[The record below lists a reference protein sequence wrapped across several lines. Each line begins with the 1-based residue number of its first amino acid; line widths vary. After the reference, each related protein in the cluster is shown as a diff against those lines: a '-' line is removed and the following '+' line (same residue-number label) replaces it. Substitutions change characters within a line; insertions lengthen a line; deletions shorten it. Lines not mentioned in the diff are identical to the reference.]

1 MIYPKIPKAF
11 LKTEVELTIKSD
23 ETGTDG
29 KAITLLHKKFK
40 CNYQSVNTKNSSDLE
55 RSAGIQA
62 VIYIDGNIF
71 KSDKNEGC
79 GGTAIIYGVK
89 HNIIDISLERN
100 PDGTVNYTR
109 ITAKW

>member
-40 CNYQSVNTKNSSDLE
+40 CNYQSVNTKN
-55 RSAGIQA
+55 
-62 VIYIDGNIF
+62 
-71 KSDKNEGC
+71 
-79 GGTAIIYGVK
+79 
-89 HNIIDISLERN
+89 
-100 PDGTVNYTR
+100 
-109 ITAKW
+109 

>member
-1 MIYPKIPKAF
+1 MKYPKIPKAF

-55 RSAGIQA
+55 RSALTPTPVPVA
-62 VIYIDGNIF
+62 
-71 KSDKNEGC
+71 
-79 GGTAIIYGVK
+79 TAII
-89 HNIIDISLERN
+89 RF
-100 PDGTVNYTR
+100 
-109 ITAKW
+109 